1 MKVGIL
7 GAGHIAAKMGRTLME
22 MSRSGAEDLKE
33 LCYCVASRD
42 LAKAEEFAAQ
52 WGFSKAYGSYEEM
65 VSDPDVDLVYV
76 ATPHSFHYPHVK
88 MCLEHGRNVLCE
100 KSFMLTLAQ
109 AEEIIALARS
119 KGLLV
124 AEAAWPRYTPF
135 SWEIK
140 KMLEDGILGE
150 PQSMTASL
158 CFPILHKERVAKSS
172 LGGGALLDLGI
183 YPLHFALMHF
193 GSDIKN
199 IQSQAVVSEGGV
211 DLQESISL
219 VYNDGRMAV
228 LHASVTGGDCL
239 EATINGTKACMVVD
253 SVTNPCKATVYGR
266 NRELIGEYTTPAQ
279 ITGFEYEVLAC
290 KRAIE
295 EHSCETREL
304 PHSEMLTA
312 MRIMDK
318 LLADWGVKLG

>member
-22 MSRSGAEDLKE
+22 MSRSGADDLKE

-52 WGFSKAYGSYEEM
+52 WGFAKAYGSYEEM
-65 VSDPDVDLVYV
+65 VSDSDVDLVYV

-100 KSFMLTLAQ
+100 KSFMLSLAQ

-124 AEAAWPRYTPF
+124 AEAAWPRYTPL

-140 KMLEDGILGE
+140 KMLGEGIIGS

-158 CFPILHKERVAKSS
+158 CFPILHKERVAKSE
-172 LGGGALLDLGI
+172 LGGGALLDLGV
-183 YPLHFALMHF
+183 YPLQFALMHF
-193 GSDIKN
+193 GSDIKK
-199 IQSQAVVSEGGV
+199 IQSQAVVSDGGV
-211 DLQESISL
+211 DLQESISII
-219 VYNDGRMAV
+219 YNDGKMAI
-228 LHASVTGGDCL
+228 LHSSVTGGDSL
-239 EATINGTKACMVVD
+239 GATINGTEACMVVD
-253 SVTNPCKATVYGR
+253 DVTNPCKATIYGR
-266 NRELIGEYTTPAQ
+266 KHEFIAEYTAPAQ

-290 KRAIE
+290 KRALE

-304 PHSEMLTA
+304 PHSEMLTT
-312 MRIMDK
+312 MRIMDS
-318 LLADWGVKLG
+318 LLAEWGVRF

>member
-22 MSRSGAEDLKE
+22 MSRSGADDLKK

-52 WGFSKAYGSYEEM
+52 WGFAKAYGSYEEM
-65 VSDPDVDLVYV
+65 VSDPEVDLVYV

-100 KSFMLTLAQ
+100 KSFMLSLAQ

-124 AEAAWPRYTPF
+124 AEAAWTRYTPF
-135 SWEIK
+135 SWQIK
-140 KMLEDGILGE
+140 KMLDEGMIGE

-158 CFPILHKERVAKSS
+158 CIPTLHKDRVAKSS

-193 GSDIKN
+193 GSDIKT
-199 IQSQAVVSEGGV
+199 IQSQAVVSDGGV
-211 DLQESISL
+211 DLQESISII
-219 VYNDGRMAV
+219 YNDGKMAS
-228 LHASVTGGDCL
+228 LHASVTGGDSL
-239 EATINGTKACMVVD
+239 GAIINGTKACMEVD
-253 SVTNPCKATVYGR
+253 SVTNPCKATIYGR
-266 NRELIGEYTTPAQ
+266 GRQLIAEYTAPAQ

-304 PHSEMLTA
+304 PHSKILTD
-312 MRIMDK
+312 MRILDS
-318 LLADWGVKLG
+318 LLAEWGVKLG